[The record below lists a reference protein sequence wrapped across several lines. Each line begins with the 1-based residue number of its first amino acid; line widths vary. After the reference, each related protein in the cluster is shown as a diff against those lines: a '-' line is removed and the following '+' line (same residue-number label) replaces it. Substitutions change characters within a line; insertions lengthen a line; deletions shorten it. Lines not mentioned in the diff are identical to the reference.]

1 MNKSKQAYASHK
13 SKAGKRGIEFLLSF
27 EEWQYIWQV
36 SGKWDERGR
45 GSEKYCMARHS
56 DIGPYSI
63 NNVSI
68 ITNHENLS
76 LGNKDR
82 WKGKIVSDET
92 KDKLKEAR
100 KLQVNVG
107 HDKTIYTCVHCN
119 KQVRGKSN
127 IVQHTR
133 AKHA

>member
-1 MNKSKQAYASHK
+1 MDKSKQAYASQK
-13 SKAGKRGIEFLLSF
+13 CAAKKRGIDFQLTF
-27 EEWQYIWQV
+27 DEWYKVWSD
-36 SGKWDERGR
+36 SGHWHQRGR
-45 GSEKYCMARHS
+45 GSEKYCMARHQ
-56 DIGPYSI
+56 DTGPYSI

-76 LGNKDR
+76 YGNKDR
-82 WKGKIVSDET
+82 WKNKVVTDKTKNKI
-92 KDKLKEAR
+92 KQAR
-100 KLQVNVG
+100 KLQTNVG
-107 HDKTIYTCVHCN
+107 YDKTIYTCAHCN